1 MLAGVSLESLHET
14 VSLFEHLPK
23 ETRIEGL
30 ISLAGEAGG
39 LAPRKGE
46 SFDVEDVRQDIEC
59 LDVVGL
65 YARLETDER
74 VRLAA
79 TVGKDVTTLTRAMVT
94 LLVKNLDGET
104 LDGIDSVR
112 REVIERVV
120 GEALMRQRSNTGFVV
135 LRRLHE
141 LTAAL
146 RHPSTRTA

>member
-1 MLAGVSLESLHET
+1 MLPRVSLESLSET
-14 VSLFEHLPK
+14 VALFEHLPK

-30 ISLAGEAGG
+30 ISLAGEAGE
-39 LAPRKGE
+39 LAPRAGE
-46 SFDVEDVRQDIEC
+46 RFDVEDVRQDIEC

-65 YARLETDER
+65 YARLEAGNR

-79 TVGKDVTTLTRAMVT
+79 TVGPEVTTLTRAMVT

-104 LDGIDSVR
+104 LDGIDSVQR
-112 REVIERVV
+112 DSIERVV

-146 RHPSTRTA
+146 RRAQRPVA

>member
-1 MLAGVSLESLHET
+1 MSLESLSET
-14 VSLFEHLPK
+14 VALFEHLPK

-30 ISLAGEAGG
+30 ISLAGEAGE
-39 LAPRKGE
+39 LAPRAGE
-46 SFDVEDVRQDIEC
+46 RFDVEDVRQDIEC

-65 YARLETDER
+65 YARLEAGNR

-79 TVGKDVTTLTRAMVT
+79 TVGPEVTTLTRAMVT

-104 LDGIDSVR
+104 LDGIDSVQR
-112 REVIERVV
+112 DSIERVV

-146 RHPSTRTA
+146 RRAQRPVA